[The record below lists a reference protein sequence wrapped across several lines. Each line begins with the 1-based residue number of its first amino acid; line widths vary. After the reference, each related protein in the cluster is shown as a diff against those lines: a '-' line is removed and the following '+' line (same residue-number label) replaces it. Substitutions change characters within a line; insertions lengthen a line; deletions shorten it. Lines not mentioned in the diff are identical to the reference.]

1 MNRFLILCSFLSLLP
16 VWSYGQSFPSFADRP
31 EWTYAYFIFGQAQT
45 PSVITMSEET
55 MICGQLWNKLIT
67 NNPGIAQQWP
77 DTTSVGYTRTV
88 GEKTYFRKSANCSR
102 PEWLLYDFS
111 LVQGDTFHYRW
122 HYPFDTTD
130 LYAIQVPLVVYNVG
144 WWDLGGVMRK
154 VIDLAGIYND
164 GINNYLATTWI
175 EGIGALQEPFVSL
188 LDTDSYSS
196 EISFGLMCARY
207 GESVKYA
214 APQSPCAYNY
224 TRLHV
229 KHDVQGGRNDG
240 SNWANA
246 FRRLED
252 AIAVADPGD
261 SIWVAR
267 GTYYPT
273 TGSDKT
279 AYFDLKNGLSIIGG
293 FAGTETDYAQRLPQE
308 NETILSGDIGVT
320 GERSDNSFHVVY
332 AHAAD
337 STSLLEGFTIAHGNA
352 DSTLEISHWA
362 YGGGMVILPGTQ
374 SHYRSAP
381 RLRHCRFVDNYARY
395 GGGLAYFTGI
405 EHSARADVRYCRFE
419 RNKARFHGGG
429 LLWQGTAPAAETQVV
444 ADCVFE
450 DGYAFWGGGGMAV
463 HNATA
468 NFLLE
473 RCTFERD
480 SCQDGGGGFQ
490 LTDLLNEGQVVVKS
504 CRFVSNYGNGAGGLA
519 FFSVPIYQKFTL
531 RIESSEFVN
540 NINRLNGGGAINI
553 ESSGDTTFV
562 MCIGSLFDLNY
573 SGDPG
578 GAMNILTLRG
588 RISDIRLNNCHFKG
602 NRAGTS
608 WGGALYI
615 WGQLFGERPE
625 SYTQI
630 ENCQFSGNRGAIG
643 LTNGQSGIADMHIRN
658 STFYSNGTAVIA
670 KPWQEV
676 YNEQNYAR
684 ISLSNTVL
692 WEPGLLF
699 RRILSNNSPYYNLNL
714 YRLDN
719 CLVSAAECPD
729 LPGSGQACGE
739 GMLYGLDPMFADSA
753 GGDFRPLPCSP
764 LLDAGNNLWLPN
776 ADTDLAGQPRIL
788 GGTVDIGAYEVPAFR
803 IGASEILRSPACH
816 DSAEG
821 AVSISTEAGQPFD
834 LHWFNAA
841 GQEGA
846 AAENLY
852 AGTYTFVAEHSSG
865 CTDTLNLVLEAPA
878 PIEADIVVT
887 PASNAT
893 ATDGVALVQQI
904 TGGTAPYDIRWSN
917 GASANGIGGL
927 LPGDYTVSI
936 TDAND
941 CLFTQTVTV
950 SFTNAVP
957 ETQVLPGVFRVAPNP
972 SGSEGA
978 QLRAEA
984 ALPGAVRVEILDA
997 LGRRAA
1003 AAMYLRE
1010 RSIDLPRGLSPGM
1023 YLIVLRDEQGRQAVL
1038 RWVVI
1043 KR

>member
-31 EWTYAYFIFGQAQT
+31 EWTYKFHVLGIPEDEMILKMT
-45 PSVITMSEET
+45 EEVT
-55 MICGQLWNKLIT
+55 ICDQVWNKVST
-67 NNPGIAQQWP
+67 NKRIVGQWP
-77 DTTSVGYTRTV
+77 DTTLVGYTRTV
-88 GEKTYFRKSANCSR
+88 DKKTYFRHSANCSR
-102 PEWLLYDFS
+102 PEWILYDFS
-111 LVQGDTFHYRW
+111 LVAGDTFIHRW
-122 HYPFDTTD
+122 HYAFDTAD
-130 LYAIQVPLVVYNVG
+130 LYATEVPMVVFNVE
-144 WWDLGGVMRK
+144 WWDLGGMVRK
-154 VIDLAGIYND
+154 VIHLAGTYND
-164 GINNYLATTWI
+164 GPLTRYISSIWI
-175 EGIGALQEPFVSL
+175 EGIGAIEQPFVSA
-188 LDTDSYSS
+188 LDTDSGFSDV
-196 EISFGLMCARY
+196 IFWLTCTRY
-207 GESVKYA
+207 GEQVRYVSVF
-214 APQSPCAYNY
+214 PPSPCAYNY

-293 FAGTETDYAQRLPQE
+293 FAGTETDYAQRLPQG

-381 RLRHCRFVDNYARY
+381 RLRHCRFVDNYAGY

-405 EHSARADVRYCRFE
+405 EHSARADVRHCTFE
-419 RNKARFHGGG
+419 RNKGENGGAVLWRGGSTQEEIQYFADCRFEDNIARFGSGG
-429 LLWQGTAPAAETQVV
+429 LLVY
-444 ADCVFE
+444 D
-450 DGYAFWGGGGMAV
+450 
-463 HNATA
+463 ATGR
-468 NFLLE
+468 FLFE
-473 RCTFERD
+473 RCYFARD
-480 SCQDGGGGFQ
+480 SCTEGSGALFINQTPITGGFTVQ
-490 LTDLLNEGQVVVKS
+490 D
-504 CRFVSNYGNGAGGLA
+504 CDFVDNYGSIGAAVGFFGISYYNIYHINIRHSRFFRNNNFSAGGSALH
-519 FFSVPIYQKFTL
+519 VW
-531 RIESSEFVN
+531 
-540 NINRLNGGGAINI
+540 G
-553 ESSGDTTFV
+553 SGDTTA
-562 MCIGSLFDLNY
+562 I
-573 SGDPG
+573 
-578 GAMNILTLRG
+578 NIQDCT
-588 RISDIRLNNCHFKG
+588 F
-602 NRAGTS
+602 T
-608 WGGALYI
+608 
-615 WGQLFGERPE
+615 
-625 SYTQI
+625 
-630 ENCQFSGNRGAIG
+630 ENVSEARGAIYILANSLNYVQTNIWRSAFTNNLSTNASSGGAIHIAGDSGASGARTASWVENCLFTGNPGAVRLSSGAG
-643 LTNGQSGIADMHIRN
+643 LGDLQINNCSFYDNGNFCISKNWQSSFNANRYSRITISN
-658 STFYSNGTAVIA
+658 S
-670 KPWQEV
+670 
-676 YNEQNYAR
+676 
-684 ISLSNTVL
+684 VL
-692 WEPGLLF
+692 WEPLLPF
-699 RRILSNNSPYYNLNL
+699 NRIVSNGSSMQHLNL

-729 LPGSGQACGE
+729 LPGSEQACGE

-878 PIEADIVVT
+878 PIEADIVIT

-984 ALPGAVRVEILDA
+984 ALSGAVQVEILDA

-1003 AAMYLRE
+1003 AAMYLCG
-1010 RSIDLPRGLSPGM
+1010 RSMDLPRGLSPGM